1 MSNDEQYVVKPKELL
16 TYIIKLAKKEGF
28 KFKNFLDHYDS
39 FTITSFNVETGRLVF
54 VFRNEEEL
62 RVVYDSIYILFFDIT
77 FATALFGEDWE
88 IHLNKLAQSKDKLK
102 YVADHLLIPIRYE
115 TENKNYQ
122 ARDAA
127 C

>member
-1 MSNDEQYVVKPKELL
+1 MSSSESYVVKPKELL

-28 KFKNFLDHYDS
+28 KFKNYLDHYEDFS
-39 FTITSFNVETGRLVF
+39 ITSFNIETGRLVF
-54 VFRNEEEL
+54 VFRKDEEL

-77 FATALFGEDWE
+77 FASALFGNNWE
-88 IHLNKLAQSKDKLK
+88 KHLIKLAKCKDKLK

-115 TENKNYQ
+115 TENKNYETKS
-122 ARDAA
+122 A